1 MFVREASALGPPTMT
16 SEPWYAFLT
25 LLRSYDSFRHCVFS
39 LCLRHRHRLFI
50 FLFSNSV
57 MEKRVCTN
65 GLTTTVNVPTF
76 MLMST
81 EVLLM
86 IMWYTP
92 KQPTDQDAV
101 KFVARQRIRL
111 RHSGCSRLRD
121 PPLPSQ
127 QVRIKPPQRRLR
139 TLNFVYLDVKR
150 PHGWT
155 KRS

>member
-86 IMWYTP
+86 IMWYTRSNP
-92 KQPTDQDAV
+92 RTRTQSNSLHANGFDCVTQAAADSEILLSHHS
-101 KFVARQRIRL
+101 KFGSSL
-111 RHSGCSRLRD
+111 HSGACGR
-121 PPLPSQ
+121 
-127 QVRIKPPQRRLR
+127 
-139 TLNFVYLDVKR
+139 
-150 PHGWT
+150 
-155 KRS
+155 